1 MIEHATPDPSQ
12 LRFIAMDMDGTILDD
27 GYQLSAHVAQTLR
40 ALQNKGKK
48 LIIATGRIYA
58 SAHEFLQGAFEPD
71 GFVCTNGA
79 DIYGPN
85 GVRIASHHIPQ
96 EAMPALIDA
105 SRRHSALV
113 CCYIGDN
120 WIYERYSDMVA
131 FYEQRSGMKGIQRSF
146 DSLSGEDIL
155 KFLAIGPHEELLAI
169 REKIAQK
176 ASRLLETVFSHSTML
191 EIMAGGVS
199 KRRGLEECLEYFG
212 GTMEE
217 TIAFGDAEND
227 LEMLKAVGV
236 GVAMGNAHASIQAEA
251 PYVTESV
258 DEDGVAR
265 FLERF
270 FGIRCN
276 LIHCEAMQPRA
287 ELGCSVHGA

>member
-1 MIEHATPDPSQ
+1 MIEHDTPDPSR

-236 GVAMGNAHASIQAEA
+236 GVAMGNAHASIQAEV
-251 PYVTESV
+251 PHVTESV

-265 FLERF
+265 FLERL
-270 FGIRCN
+270 FGI
-276 LIHCEAMQPRA
+276 
-287 ELGCSVHGA
+287 

>member
-1 MIEHATPDPSQ
+1 
-12 LRFIAMDMDGTILDD
+12 
-27 GYQLSAHVAQTLR
+27 
-40 ALQNKGKK
+40 
-48 LIIATGRIYA
+48 
-58 SAHEFLQGAFEPD
+58 
-71 GFVCTNGA
+71 
-79 DIYGPN
+79 
-85 GVRIASHHIPQ
+85 
-96 EAMPALIDA
+96 
-105 SRRHSALV
+105 
-113 CCYIGDN
+113 
-120 WIYERYSDMVA
+120 
-131 FYEQRSGMKGIQRSF
+131 
-146 DSLSGEDIL
+146 
-155 KFLAIGPHEELLAI
+155 
-169 REKIAQK
+169 
-176 ASRLLETVFSHSTML
+176 ML